1 MTNFEIRNNMAYAS
15 QMQFEVLRR
24 ALWVQQ
30 AQPQTIFD
38 WKFWEKAA
46 RDPKMTSYPNH
57 GVKAKMCETTPFVNS
72 VGSQY
77 IAARAQIE
85 LACDSLRS
93 QGEAL
98 SACIGL
104 SDGIVHQA
112 TESNQHIA
120 KSLLKDIKSTWST
133 MVMRTRH

>member
-1 MTNFEIRNNMAYAS
+1 MTKFEICNNMAHAS

-30 AQPQTIFD
+30 AQLQTTFD

-46 RDPKMTSYPNH
+46 KDPKMTAYLNH

-77 IAARAQIE
+77 IAARAQ
-85 LACDSLRS
+85 L
-93 QGEAL
+93 
-98 SACIGL
+98 
-104 SDGIVHQA
+104 
-112 TESNQHIA
+112 
-120 KSLLKDIKSTWST
+120 
-133 MVMRTRH
+133 